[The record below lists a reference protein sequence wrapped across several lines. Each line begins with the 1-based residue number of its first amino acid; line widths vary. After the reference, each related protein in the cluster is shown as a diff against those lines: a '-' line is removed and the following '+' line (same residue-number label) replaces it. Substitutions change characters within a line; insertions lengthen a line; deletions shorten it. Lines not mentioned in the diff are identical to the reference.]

1 MVQLRVG
8 GPTVDSVRREPA
20 LREPETRKIK
30 RELTEKDK
38 YLHTPRPPPSY
49 LFCRSKSLGSLFI
62 IAVHL
67 VIMF

>member
-8 GPTVDSVRREPA
+8 GPAVDGVQREPA
-20 LREPETRKIK
+20 VREPGTRKTE

-38 YLHTPRPPPSY
+38 YLHTPRPPPSS